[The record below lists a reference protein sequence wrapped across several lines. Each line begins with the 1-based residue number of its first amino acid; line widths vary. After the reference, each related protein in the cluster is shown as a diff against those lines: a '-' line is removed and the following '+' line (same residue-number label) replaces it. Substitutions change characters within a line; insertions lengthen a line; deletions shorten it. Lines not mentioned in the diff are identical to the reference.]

1 MSKSPASTAH
11 YRPETRLVHSGTLRS
26 QYGETSEAL
35 FLTQGYVYNSAEE
48 CEARFKGEDPGFIY
62 SRYSNPTISMFE
74 RRMIELEG
82 AEAARSAATG
92 MAAVTTAI
100 LAPLK
105 AGDHVVASRALFGSC
120 LYVIQ
125 DLLPRYG
132 IETTLVDGLDLDQW
146 QRAMRPNTKTFF
158 LESPTN
164 PTLDVLDIPGIA
176 EIAHSGGAR
185 LVVDNVFATPIW
197 QSPLALGADVVVYS
211 ATKHIDGQGRCLG
224 GIILSSEAFIAEHI
238 HNFMRQTGPSI
249 SPFNAWVLLKGLETL
264 GVRVRAQT
272 ETAAR
277 IADVLASHPKISRLV
292 YPGRADH
299 PQAASREEADAR
311 RLDAGRLRGQG
322 RQAGGVPRAQRAQA
336 CEDLEQSRR
345 CQEPRHASGDHDAS
359 APQAGGPRRARHQRG
374 LHPLLGG
381 ARACGRSDRGSDRGA
396 GEGVRRLRLGVGWA
410 KRLVRRSSKSEG
422 GSVPTIHDHIADRW
436 WARRA
441 KSAPLPTLRHRAYIG
456 RYVRTSAGT
465 LTPSLIWPTER
476 MMSSPRSWA
485 KQA

>member
-1 MSKSPASTAH
+1 MVTSGGPMSKSPASTAS

-26 QYGETSEAL
+26 QYGETSESL

-62 SRYSNPTISMFE
+62 SRYSNPTIAMFE

-120 LYVIQ
+120 LYVVQ

-185 LVVDNVFATPIW
+185 LVVDNVFATPLW

-238 HNFMRQTGPSI
+238 HNFMRQTGPSM

-264 GVRVRAQT
+264 AVRVRAQT

-277 IADVLASHPKISRLV
+277 VADVLATHPKISRLV
-292 YPGRADH
+292 FPGRADH
-299 PQAASREEADAR
+299 PQAALVKKQMRGGSTLVGLEVKGGKQAAFRVLNELKLAKISNNLGDAKSLVTHPATTTHQRLKPEDRAALGISEGFIRFSAGLEHADD
-311 RLDAGRLRGQG
+311 LI
-322 RQAGGVPRAQRAQA
+322 
-336 CEDLEQSRR
+336 EDLTAALEK
-345 CQEPRHASGDHDAS
+345 A
-359 APQAGGPRRARHQRG
+359 
-374 LHPLLGG
+374 
-381 ARACGRSDRGSDRGA
+381 
-396 GEGVRRLRLGVGWA
+396 
-410 KRLVRRSSKSEG
+410 
-422 GSVPTIHDHIADRW
+422 
-436 WARRA
+436 
-441 KSAPLPTLRHRAYIG
+441 
-456 RYVRTSAGT
+456 
-465 LTPSLIWPTER
+465 
-476 MMSSPRSWA
+476 
-485 KQA
+485 